1 MAKLSRSMLKGI
13 VKECLLEI
21 LSEGITTSK
30 VQLSESIV
38 RKKIATPQ
46 PGLFSSKPKQKRKT
60 NPALDN
66 TSYTNY
72 REKIVEQ
79 RRTTTVNALTD
90 DPILSEIFRDTMDT
104 TLQEQL
110 GNATPASSQPGPE
123 IRTKNND
130 ISEVGMFNDAA
141 NNWAAL
147 AFTEKKQ
154 SN

>member
-1 MAKLSRSMLKGI
+1 MLKGI

-21 LSEGITTSK
+21 LSEGIETSK

-38 RKKIATPQ
+38 RKKITAPQ
-46 PGLFSSKPKQKRKT
+46 SGLFSSKPKQKRKT

-66 TSYTNY
+66 ITYMNDD

-79 RRTTTVNALTD
+79 RRTNAVSALTD
-90 DPILSEIFRDTMDT
+90 DPIMSEIFRDTMDT

-110 GNATPASSQPGPE
+110 GGDSPSSSQPGPE

-130 ISEVGMFNDAA
+130 ISEIGMFNEAA

-147 AFTEKKQ
+147 AFAEKKQ
-154 SN
+154 SNK